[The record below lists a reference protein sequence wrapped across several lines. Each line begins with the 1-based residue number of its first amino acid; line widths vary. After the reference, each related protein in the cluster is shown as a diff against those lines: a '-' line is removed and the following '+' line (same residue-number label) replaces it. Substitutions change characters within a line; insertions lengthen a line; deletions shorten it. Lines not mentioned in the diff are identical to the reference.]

1 MRSFVVLYMRNKKQ
15 LKLNFSNVAL
25 LSKSNIKIVNFHRIY
40 KIIFLFMAKNHSGNC
55 YKLLRILTAN

>member
-40 KIIFLFMAKNHSGNC
+40 KIIFCLWPKIIQETITN
-55 YKLLRILTAN
+55 Y